1 VVRLRVVFR
10 NLILVMH
17 LPRVV
22 VRVMV
27 RVVPVRVVLRVRAL
41 VVVECLLVLAL
52 GRIPVMS
59 ASNVWIAVCS
69 VE

>member
-1 VVRLRVVFR
+1 
-10 NLILVMH
+10 MH
-17 LPRVV
+17 LPREV
-22 VRVMV
+22 VRVVV

-41 VVVECLLVLAL
+41 MVVECLLVLAL